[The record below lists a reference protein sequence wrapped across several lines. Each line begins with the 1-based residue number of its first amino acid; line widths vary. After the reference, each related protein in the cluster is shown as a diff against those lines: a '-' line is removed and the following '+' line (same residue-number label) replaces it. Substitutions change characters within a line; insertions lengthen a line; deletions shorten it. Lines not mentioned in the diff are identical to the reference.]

1 MNVIGLVVAVL
12 MAGSILLIPL
22 GLPGLWV
29 LAALVGVG
37 ALVGEVPFWIVVGAF
52 VIATAAEIGEWLVVR
67 SMNVR
72 YGGSPRAFWGAVAG
86 GLGGVLVGT
95 PIPVVGSVVGGFLG
109 SFLGAALVTYYELRD
124 VAAAGRVGWGVLLA
138 RTLSVGLKV
147 AAAVV
152 ILVVGGTAW
161 VLR

>member
-1 MNVIGLVVAVL
+1 MDVVGLVMAVL
-12 MAGSILLIPL
+12 MAVSVLLIPL

-29 LAALVGVG
+29 MAALVGVG
-37 ALVGEVPFWIVVGAF
+37 ALAGEVPVWVVVGSF
-52 VIATAAEIGEWLVVR
+52 LLATTAEVAEWLVVR

-72 YGGSPRAFWGAVAG
+72 YGGSPRAFWAAIAG
-86 GLGGVLVGT
+86 GLAGVLVGT

-124 VAAAGRVGWGVLLA
+124 VASAGRVGWGVLLA

-152 ILVVGGTAW
+152 ILVIGGTAW
-161 VLR
+161 VLG